1 MKKTFLSFLFIS
13 LISSLVLSQNSQR
26 EKKNHFGP
34 SKLND
39 STTKLLLNKNN
50 VNIGLGYGIIA
61 INANATYQRLKA
73 HRKIY
78 SVWSASL
85 NYLFVSFFSEDH
97 VFIPSLRYGIMT
109 GVDKK
114 HHFEINA
121 GPQLLVGI
129 YNNGLDFAA
138 SEFDFGFNVGYRMQK
153 PEDAEI
159 FRVGVGYPE
168 LLYVGFGFSF

>member
-1 MKKTFLSFLFIS
+1 MKKNFLSFLFIS
-13 LISSLVLSQNSQR
+13 LISSLALSQTDDWKS
-26 EKKNHFGP
+26 KKVNE
-34 SKLND
+34 SNNE
-39 STTKLLLNKNN
+39 LLLNKNN
-50 VNIGLGYGIIA
+50 VNVGLGYGIIA

-97 VFIPSLRYGIMT
+97 LLIPSLRYGIMT

-129 YNNGLDFAA
+129 YNNKLDFAA
-138 SEFDFGFNVGYRMQK
+138 SVFDLGFNVGYRKQK
-153 PEDAEI
+153 PQDAKI